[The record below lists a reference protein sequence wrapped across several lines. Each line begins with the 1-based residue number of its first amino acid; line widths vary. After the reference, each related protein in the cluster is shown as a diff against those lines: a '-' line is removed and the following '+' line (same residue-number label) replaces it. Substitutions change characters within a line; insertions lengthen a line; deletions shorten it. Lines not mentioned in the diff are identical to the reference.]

1 VFCSVFNQ
9 RHRTMLDA
17 ASAPIIHTDWEL
29 PSPDGGPPVRGD
41 LRVLEGHRPERA
53 VVFIHGFKGFRR
65 FGFFP
70 SLAQAAAARGFA
82 ALTFDFSHNGIG
94 PDGADTFSALHL
106 FAEQTHT
113 RNLDEIRRVVD
124 GLAGGA
130 LLGQPARRI
139 GLMGHSRGGGEA
151 VLAAAEDPRVEA
163 LVTWAAI
170 ASIAERWTPEQVA
183 AWQAGRAVEIENART
198 RQMMPVGPAYWRD
211 VQANRE
217 RLDVPAAAA
226 RLTIPWLI
234 VHGDA
239 DTSVPVEEGRRL
251 FDAAGDAAE
260 LLVVEGADHGFN
272 GRHPYAGATP
282 ELQMVAEATLDWFDT
297 HLE

>member
-1 VFCSVFNQ
+1 MPDTTPPID
-9 RHRTMLDA
+9 RTDF
-17 ASAPIIHTDWEL
+17 EL

-41 LRVLEGHRPERA
+41 LRVLQGHRADRA
-53 VVFIHGFKGFRR
+53 VVLVHGFKGFRR

-70 SLAQAAAARGFA
+70 NLARAAAARGYA
-82 ALTFDFSHNGIG
+82 AVTFDFSHNGIG
-94 PDGADTFSALHL
+94 PDGADTFSALPL

-124 GLAGGA
+124 VLAGGA
-130 LLGQPARRI
+130 LLGRPARRI

-151 VLAAAEDPRVEA
+151 VLAAAEDARVEA

-170 ASIAERWTPEQVA
+170 AGIAERWTPDQVA
-183 AWQAGRAVEIENART
+183 AWEAGRAVEIENART
-198 RQMMPVGPAYWRD
+198 RQMMPVGPAYWQD
-211 VQANRE
+211 VQGNAA

-239 DTSVPVEEGRRL
+239 DTSVPVEEGHRL
-251 FDAAGDAAE
+251 FDAAGDATE

-272 GRHPYAGATP
+272 GKHPYAGATP
-282 ELQMVAEATLDWFDT
+282 ELRMVAEATLDWFDA